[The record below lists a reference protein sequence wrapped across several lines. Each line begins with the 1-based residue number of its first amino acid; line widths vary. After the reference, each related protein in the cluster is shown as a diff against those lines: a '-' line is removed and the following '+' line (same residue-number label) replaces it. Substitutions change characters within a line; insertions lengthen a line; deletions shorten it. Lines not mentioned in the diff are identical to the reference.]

1 MSAAHTHANH
11 QGASQPTAFGRLL
24 REWRLKRGTSQLD
37 LALAGDVSQRHVS
50 FLESGRARPSRE
62 MVVQLA
68 AALDVPLRHQNE
80 LLMAAGFAPVY
91 RETDLSAPE
100 LADIN
105 RALDF
110 MLAQQEPFPAV
121 VVDRHW
127 NLIRANRANQR
138 LFGKLLPP
146 PPAAKN
152 AAPAPRNAKVNIL
165 HLILAPH
172 GLRPLIVNWLE
183 VAQYMVRHAYAE
195 ALALGSAEEA
205 KALLD
210 ALSSYPDIPRQW
222 HLPRIGEWQPPVLP
236 IHIRKD
242 RFEISLFS
250 TIATLS
256 TPQDVTLQEIRVENF
271 YPADA
276 KSEAVLR
283 QLAENDKSASRQG

>member
-1 MSAAHTHANH
+1 MSMAATHSQPSAP
-11 QGASQPTAFGRLL
+11 GPAQPTAFGRLL
-24 REWRLKRGTSQLD
+24 RDWRLKRGTSQLD

-91 RETDLSAPE
+91 RESDLSAPE

-110 MLAQQEPFPAV
+110 MLAQQEPFPAA

-127 NLIRANRANQR
+127 TLIRSNRANDR
-138 LFGKLLPP
+138 LFGFLLAPP
-146 PPAAKN
+146 QASPAPPAPSAKPN
-152 AAPAPRNAKVNIL
+152 VL
-165 HLILAPH
+165 HLILAPA
-172 GLRPLIVNWLE
+172 GLRPFIVNWLD

-210 ALSSYPDIPRQW
+210 ALSAYPDVPRQW

-236 IHIRKD
+236 IHIRKGA
-242 RFEISLFS
+242 FELKLFS
-250 TIATLS
+250 TIATLG
-256 TPQDVTLQEIRVENF
+256 TPQDVTLQEIRIENF

-276 KSEAVLR
+276 RSEAVLR
-283 QLAENDKSASRQG
+283 KLANGDRSPA

>member
-1 MSAAHTHANH
+1 MSMSASETHG
-11 QGASQPTAFGRLL
+11 QPASQPTAFGRLL

-68 AALDVPLRHQNE
+68 SALDVPLRHQNE

-91 RETDLSAPE
+91 RESDLSAPE

-110 MLAQQEPFPAV
+110 MLAQQEPYPAV

-127 NLIRANRANQR
+127 NLIRANAANAR
-138 LFGKLLPP
+138 LFGLLLG
-146 PPAAKN
+146 PPAQPAAAKP
-152 AAPAPRNAKVNIL
+152 PAKANVL

-172 GLRPLIVNWLE
+172 GIRPFIVNWLE

-195 ALALGSAEEA
+195 ALALGSVEEA
-205 KALLD
+205 QALLE
-210 ALSSYPDIPRQW
+210 ALSSYPDVPKSW

-236 IHIRKD
+236 IHIRKGD
-242 RFEISLFS
+242 FELKLFS
-250 TIATLS
+250 TIATLG

-276 KSEAVLR
+276 RSDAVLR
-283 QLAENDKSASRQG
+283 NLAHSGPKTSGLKPR